1 MDRYFRF
8 TFSDWL
14 KTLALQNLRLYKF
27 EGLKLAHSVGGGSCS
42 EGPRPVE
49 GAQEPAALRAAAQSP
64 PSAGIRPSQL
74 TALETEEAVLR
85 CCGWSAGL
93 AGKRLPRPSQGH
105 PAEL

>member
-1 MDRYFRF
+1 
-8 TFSDWL
+8 
-14 KTLALQNLRLYKF
+14 
-27 EGLKLAHSVGGGSCS
+27 
-42 EGPRPVE
+42 
-49 GAQEPAALRAAAQSP
+49 
-64 PSAGIRPSQL
+64 SAGIRPSQL